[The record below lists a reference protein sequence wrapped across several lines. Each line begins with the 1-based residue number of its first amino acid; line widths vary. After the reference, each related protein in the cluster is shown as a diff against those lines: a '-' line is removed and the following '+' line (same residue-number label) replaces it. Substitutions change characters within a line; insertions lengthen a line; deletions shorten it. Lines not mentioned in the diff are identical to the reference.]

1 MKADRRLTILG
12 VLLIVMSMTMA
23 TQYATTKVGYEF
35 AVVHPSDADIRFI
48 GSDNSSDSNGRVL
61 RVEDGTNA
69 SGHKNVKIVLGDWM
83 PNSEKN
89 YTAAFGIVNE
99 EGFKVNISHIN
110 VSGTGTTWMNI
121 WLHGDR
127 DVDAP
132 SDGTAVKVVTAGAA
146 NFDADNEVWTLGA
159 GNGDPDDMSND
170 TVTQLSTPWDETAH
184 VRYSI
189 NDANNSV
196 NETSDFVWVQVA
208 LDIPS
213 DAANLSYSGTIW
225 VHFKATTIT

>member
-1 MKADRRLTILG
+1 MRIDRRLTIVG
-12 VLLIVMSMTMA
+12 VMLIVLSMTMA

-35 AVVHPSDADIRFI
+35 AVVHPSNADIRFI
-48 GSDNSSDSNGRVL
+48 GSDNSSNASGRVL
-61 RVEDGTNA
+61 RTDGDNS
-69 SGHKNVKIVLGDWM
+69 SGHKNVKIVLGNWM
-83 PNSEKN
+83 PNSQKN

-99 EGFKVNISHIN
+99 EGFKVNISHVN
-110 VSGTGTTWMNI
+110 VSGTGASWMHI

-146 NFDADNEVWTLGA
+146 NYDADNEVWTLGV
-159 GNGDPDDMSND
+159 GNGNPADMSND
-170 TVTQLSTPWDETAH
+170 TVTQLSTPWDENAH

-189 NDANNSV
+189 NDANNSL

-213 DAANLSYSGTIW
+213 NAANASYSGTIW
-225 VHFKATTIT
+225 VHFKATAIV